1 MLPVPT
7 DKKEMLTFAK
17 ELVDIC
23 NVSVGMRSSYYRQLN
38 MIAETGRYDGSK
50 ALINLLNNHL
60 TRTADYLFSPVELA
74 FSLDFGRPKPK
85 IEYERAKAVAKEL
98 TRTWDRN
105 NTDMTFGRGVK
116 ESLKYG
122 ASILKQWTQNEGA
135 DEDPVYYDKLVMPW
149 QFGVYREDEN
159 RMDRQE
165 AVCET
170 IMLTLPEAWR
180 RICHLPEAKKLFER
194 IKSNSRSGTAAPG
207 VDTNEHWV
215 LSASPLNTSGVEG
228 NSAPGGIVNV
238 TSNANFGAMGPVI
251 APALVTMYEL
261 WVKDETDYTTIQ
273 LIEPDILIA
282 PLHKK
287 SNLLGL
293 NGQQPYRLI
302 QPNEVTNWFW
312 GRSELVDLIEP
323 QSLLAQW
330 CDDTKRL
337 VGLQIDKIIGF
348 TGEAG
353 MTDELYAQM
362 RVSGWTQLAQGAD
375 IKDITPKL
383 PAELIPMLKFCIEMV
398 NTLGGFPEIMQGK
411 GESGVRTGSHA
422 DTLMKTASPSLR
434 DRSLLVERQ
443 CASCGD
449 LTLQMMEAK
458 DDEKYWT
465 KADKPVDDVE
475 NTSFFL
481 AELPDD
487 WRVTIDSHSS
497 SPIFADDNKQL
508 IFQGFKSGI
517 VNAEYVLENMSFPN
531 KEVAKVQLREKQDN
545 EAKQFQ
551 EILKINPEL
560 GEKLGEKMATKK
572 LGLGGHH

>member
-1 MLPVPT
+1 MLQVPSN
-7 DKKEMLTFAK
+7 KKDLLAFAN
-17 ELVDIC
+17 ELVQIC

-38 MIAETGRYDGSK
+38 MIAETGRYDGTKS
-50 ALINLLNNHL
+50 LINLLNNHL
-60 TRTADYLFSPVELA
+60 TRCADYIFSPVQLQ
-74 FSLDFGRPKPK
+74 FSIDYGRPKPK
-85 IEYERAKAVAKEL
+85 IDYERAKAVAKEL

-116 ESLKYG
+116 EALKYG
-122 ASILKQWTQNEGA
+122 AAILKQWPQSEGP
-135 DEDPVYYDKLVMPW
+135 DDDPVYYDKLVMPW

-159 RMDRQE
+159 RLDRQE

-170 IMLTLPEAWR
+170 VMLTLPEVWR
-180 RICHLPEAKKLFER
+180 RIYHLPEAAKLFDR
-194 IKSNSRSGTAAPG
+194 IKANARSGTAAPG
-207 VDTNEHWV
+207 VDSNEHWV

-228 NSAPGGIVNV
+228 TTAPGGIVNV
-238 TSNANFGAMGPVI
+238 TSQANFGAMGPVI
-251 APALVTMYEL
+251 APALVTMYEI
-261 WVKDETDYTTIQ
+261 WVKDDTDYTTIQ
-273 LIEPDILIA
+273 VIGDDILVA

-287 SNLLGL
+287 ANLLGL
-293 NGQQPYRLI
+293 SGQQPYRLI

-323 QSLLAQW
+323 QSLLSTW

-337 VGLQIDKIIGF
+337 VGLQIDKILGV
-348 TGEAG
+348 TGDAG
-353 MTDELYAQM
+353 ITDEIYAQM
-362 RVSGWTQLAQGAD
+362 RVSGYMNLPQGAD

-411 GESGVRTGSHA
+411 GEAGVRAGSHA

-458 DDEKYWT
+458 DDERYWL
-465 KADKPVDDVE
+465 KADKPVEDVE
-475 NTSFFL
+475 NSSFLL
-481 AELPDD
+481 AELPED
-487 WRVTIDSHSS
+487 WRVVIDSHSS
-497 SPIFADDNKQL
+497 SPIFQDDNNQL

-517 VNAEYVLENMSFPN
+517 VNADYVLNAMPFPN
-531 KEVAKVQLREKQDN
+531 KELAMVENREKQQN

-551 EILKINPEL
+551 EIIKANPEL